1 MDSNIPDYVVR
12 RKIECDYYGI
22 RDNTFAHRALSDAL
36 ATGLLFKK
44 LAQDKID

>member
-1 MDSNIPDYVVR
+1 MNNGEFNFTNKYTLE
-12 RKIECDYYGI
+12 KIIEDI